1 MQGNERFD
9 FDIDVEAYYI
19 RYGPMVLRRCR
30 MMLKDEEQAA
40 DAMQEVF
47 VKLILNKKRLKGIY
61 PSGLLLKIA
70 TNVCL
75 NIIRSRYPDRQH
87 QDPDKEDILSK
98 IAMYDEGKNQEN
110 RLIINSV
117 LELIFKREKKSTREI
132 AVMHF
137 VDRMTLNE
145 IAGELGLS
153 VSGVRKRLRVLKE
166 RIKSNKEVCYGK

>member
-1 MQGNERFD
+1 MKGNER

-47 VKLILNKKRLKGIY
+47 VRLILNKKRLKGIY
-61 PSGLLLKIA
+61 PSSLLLKIA
-70 TNVCL
+70 ANVCL
-75 NIIRSRYPDRQH
+75 NIIRSRYPQQEH
-87 QDPDKEDILSK
+87 QDPDKEDILTK
-98 IAMYDEGKNQEN
+98 IALYDERKNLEN

-117 LELIFKREKKSTREI
+117 LEWIFKREQKSTREI

-137 VDRMTLNE
+137 VDGMTLKE
-145 IAGELGLS
+145 VACEVGLS
-153 VSGVRKRLRVLKE
+153 VSGVRKRLRVLRE

>member
-1 MQGNERFD
+1 MQGNER
-9 FDIDVEAYYI
+9 FDIDVEAYYL

-30 MMLKDEEQAA
+30 MMLQDEEQAS

-75 NIIRSRYPDRQH
+75 NIIRSRHSYREH
-87 QDPDKEDILSK
+87 QDLDKEDILTK
-98 IAMYDEGKNQEN
+98 IALYDERKNPEN
-110 RLIINSV
+110 RLMINSV
-117 LELIFKREKKSTREI
+117 LEWIFKREKKSTREM

-137 VDRMTLNE
+137 VDRMTLKE
-145 IAGELGLS
+145 IACEVGLS
-153 VSGVRKRLRVLKE
+153 VSGVRKRLRVLRE

>member
-1 MQGNERFD
+1 MQGNEQ
-9 FDIDVEAYYI
+9 FDINVDSYYL

-30 MMLKDEEQAA
+30 MMLNDEEQAA

-61 PSGLLLKIA
+61 PSSLLLKIA
-70 TNVCL
+70 TNICL
-75 NIIRSRYPDRQH
+75 NIIRSRHPDQH
-87 QDPDKEDILSK
+87 QDPDKEDILTK
-98 IAMYDEGKNQEN
+98 IALYDERKNQEN

-117 LELIFKREKKSTREI
+117 LEWIFKKERKSTREI

-137 VDRMTLNE
+137 VEWMTLKE

-153 VSGVRKRLRVLKE
+153 VSGVRKRLRVLRE

>member
-1 MQGNERFD
+1 MKGNER

-19 RYGPMVLRRCR
+19 RYGPMVLRRCY

-47 VKLILNKKRLKGIY
+47 MKLILNKKRLKGIY
-61 PSGLLLKIA
+61 PSSLLLKIA

-75 NIIRSRYPDRQH
+75 NIIRSRYPYREH
-87 QDPDKEDILSK
+87 QAPDNEDILTK
-98 IAMYDEGKNQEN
+98 IAWYDETKSQEN

-117 LELIFKREKKSTREI
+117 LEWIFQTEKKSTCEI

-137 VDRMTLNE
+137 VDGMTLKQIANE
-145 IAGELGLS
+145 VGLS
-153 VSGVRKRLRVLKE
+153 VSGVRRRLRVLKE

>member
-1 MQGNERFD
+1 MQGDER

-19 RYGPMVLRRCR
+19 RYGPMVLRRCL

-47 VKLILNKKRLKGIY
+47 MKLILNKKRLKGIY
-61 PSGLLLKIA
+61 PSSLLLKIA

-75 NIIRSRYPDRQH
+75 NIIRAKHPYQEH
-87 QDPDKEDILSK
+87 QGQDKEDILIN
-98 IAMYDEGKNQEN
+98 IARYDERKSQEN

-117 LELIFKREKKSTREI
+117 LEWIFKKEKKTTREI

-137 VDRMTLNE
+137 VDRMTLKE
-145 IAGELGLS
+145 IAGEMGLS
-153 VSGVRKRLRVLKE
+153 VSGVRRRLRVLRE

>member
-1 MQGNERFD
+1 MQGNES

-30 MMLKDEEQAA
+30 MMLKDEEQAS

-61 PSGLLLKIA
+61 PSSLLLKIA

-75 NIIRSRYPDRQH
+75 NIIRSRYPYQEH
-87 QDPDKEDILSK
+87 QDPDKEDILTN
-98 IAMYDEGKNQEN
+98 IALYDERKNQEN

-117 LELIFKREKKSTREI
+117 LEWIFKREKKTTREI

-137 VDRMTLNE
+137 VDRMTFKE
-145 IAGELGLS
+145 IAGEVGLS

-166 RIKSNKEVCYGK
+166 RVKSNKEVCYGK